1 MIINNLNITI
11 NGKHILKN
19 ISFTLNDNEKV
30 GLIGTNGSGKS
41 TLLKILGNIL
51 PKDNGTIITN
61 GQKIGYLKQEID
73 HKFNE
78 LTILEYIKKDIGID
92 KIENKLSLLEK
103 NLNENNMEEYS
114 EVLNNYLFYDGYS
127 LEENLNSILL
137 GLKCKHTIYD
147 KVKVLSGGEKI
158 KILIANLLL
167 SKSDI
172 FLLDEPTNNLDIE
185 SIEWFEKYLIKCK
198 NKMIIVSHDEIF
210 LNKVTT
216 KLFELD
222 KGNLIEYNLN
232 YSEYIKFKEKEYIKK
247 MNEYN
252 RAQEERKKI
261 QKKINKTKE
270 WIDKGEKTK
279 AFNDNDKIAN
289 NYAKEKTN
297 NSTISKL
304 NKQLDKLIIPEFE
317 EKETINMFFCIDT
330 SKTNKDI
337 EIENLICGYEHF
349 KTKKINLMIPF
360 KSKIIISGNNGSG
373 KTTFIKTLLGEINP
387 LSGKIIVGNGVKFG
401 YVSQDTFTSKKDDTI
416 MTFLTKNKDDY
427 DLSKIFVLLNK
438 VKIKYEDKDK
448 LYNCL
453 SPGERT
459 RINIVKLIL
468 DNVNVLVLD
477 EVTNHLDTEAL
488 NLVFEL
494 VNNFHGTIISI
505 SHNRQFNKFLNPD
518 IIFDLN

>member
-198 NKMIIVSHDEIF
+198 NKM
-210 LNKVTT
+210 
-216 KLFELD
+216 
-222 KGNLIEYNLN
+222 
-232 YSEYIKFKEKEYIKK
+232 
-247 MNEYN
+247 
-252 RAQEERKKI
+252 
-261 QKKINKTKE
+261 
-270 WIDKGEKTK
+270 
-279 AFNDNDKIAN
+279 
-289 NYAKEKTN
+289 
-297 NSTISKL
+297 
-304 NKQLDKLIIPEFE
+304 
-317 EKETINMFFCIDT
+317 
-330 SKTNKDI
+330 
-337 EIENLICGYEHF
+337 
-349 KTKKINLMIPF
+349 
-360 KSKIIISGNNGSG
+360 
-373 KTTFIKTLLGEINP
+373 
-387 LSGKIIVGNGVKFG
+387 
-401 YVSQDTFTSKKDDTI
+401 
-416 MTFLTKNKDDY
+416 
-427 DLSKIFVLLNK
+427 
-438 VKIKYEDKDK
+438 KY
-448 LYNCL
+448 
-453 SPGERT
+453 
-459 RINIVKLIL
+459 
-468 DNVNVLVLD
+468 
-477 EVTNHLDTEAL
+477 
-488 NLVFEL
+488 F
-494 VNNFHGTIISI
+494 
-505 SHNRQFNKFLNPD
+505 
-518 IIFDLN
+518 